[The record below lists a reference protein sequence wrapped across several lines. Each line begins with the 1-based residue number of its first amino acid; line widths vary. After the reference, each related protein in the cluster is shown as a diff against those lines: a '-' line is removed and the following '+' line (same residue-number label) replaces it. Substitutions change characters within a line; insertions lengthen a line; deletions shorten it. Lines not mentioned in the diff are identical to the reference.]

1 MESFVMVEKS
11 REIRVESFRNGGEIR
26 VESFCNGGEIQRNPC
41 GVLS

>member
-1 MESFVMVEKS
+1 MVEKS
-11 REIRVESFRNGGEIR
+11 VWSPFVMVPGGEIR